1 MASTKP
7 AAKTATAKA
16 AADTTAAADAKAA
29 EAKAA
34 EAKAQSAKP
43 AAKAPVKKPGLIV
56 STRKGVKSFRRAG
69 LAFTEAET
77 TIAADTLKA
86 EQIEALKSEP
96 MLTVRELDDISDSE

>member
-16 AADTTAAADAKAA
+16 AADTTAAAD
-29 EAKAA
+29 AKAA